1 MKEMKMK
8 KVLTAGLALAA
19 AVAFGEPVVTNSSE
33 LTSLTFDA
41 RTIVNE
47 IRILNGVDEL
57 LAFAYFDLT
66 GLDLPPDPVDLLRTA
81 FGETVEITVAA
92 NGDPTV
98 KMTEDL
104 TGPVSV
110 PSEVGAFTLDVNGN
124 TLSGT
129 NGVDGTAS
137 TPGTDGYASL
147 SKCFVIHGEE
157 LFGLNV
163 KDSKAKVNIE
173 LVPVAELE

>member
-1 MKEMKMK
+1 MSD
-8 KVLTAGLALAA
+8 TSCRGRRA
-19 AVAFGEPVVTNSSE
+19 SE

-98 KMTEDL
+98 TMTTDL
-104 TGPVSV
+104 TGPVAV
-110 PSEVGAFTLDVNGN
+110 PSEVGAFTLDVNGI

-129 NGVDGTAS
+129 NGVNGTTL
-137 TPGTDGYASL
+137 TPAGYASL
-147 SKCFVIHGEE
+147 SKSFVIHGEE